1 MEVPVD
7 DVVRST
13 FSSTLAFLPNEL
25 RRMPLSR
32 WNESVFRYFFCRFL
46 ADAYPGMKQLVE
58 CGRIDLV
65 LHRGEEKAFVEFKFY
80 LRPRRYD
87 PYTGELL
94 GFKGG
99 PGAQNLREFR
109 QCVDDLNLR
118 ESVPGLSKYIVLV
131 YADPANGSSP
141 GNLYSGHYDGYL
153 HPDEKVALEVLE
165 SRGPIESAEG
175 RVKAKLFAV
184 QETGLAG
191 G

>member
-1 MEVPVD
+1 MEMPVD

-13 FSSTLAFLPNEL
+13 FSNTLAFLSNEL
-25 RRMPLSR
+25 RRMPLSG
-32 WNESVFRYFFCRFL
+32 WNESVFRYFFCRVL
-46 ADAYPGMKQLVE
+46 AAAYPGVKQLVE

-65 LHRGEEKAFVEFKFY
+65 LHSGEEKAFVEFKFY

-87 PYTGELL
+87 PYTGDLL
-94 GFKGG
+94 GYKGG

-109 QCVDDLNLR
+109 QCVNDLSL
-118 ESVPGLSKYIVLV
+118 EQSVPGLSKYVVLV
-131 YADPANGSSP
+131 YADPSKEGSP
-141 GNLYSGHYDGYL
+141 GNLYSGHYDSYL

-184 QETGLAG
+184 GEVGLASA
-191 G
+191 